1 MPFTID
7 EYLAVLEVY
16 NRSIWPL
23 QIIAYGLGA
32 LVVLLALRRTAAGDR
47 LIGAVLSVFWL
58 WSGVFYHMLNCRSI
72 NHASFW
78 FGLLFVVQGL
88 LLLITLAARGGPGFQ
103 FRFNGYGMTGALFVL
118 YALLM
123 YPLLGPLFGHVYP
136 RSPEFGV
143 SPDTV
148 TIFTFGVLLWTVESV
163 PRYLFIIPFVWAMI
177 GSIIALAVG
186 LPEDIG
192 LFVAGIA
199 GSLLILHRERR
210 ELKARLRETRAGQ
223 GE

>member
-7 EYLAVLEVY
+7 EYLAVLEGY

-32 LVVLLALRRTAAGDR
+32 LAILLAIKRTAAGDR
-47 LIGAVLSVFWL
+47 VIGAVLSVFWL
-58 WSGVFYHMLNCRSI
+58 WSGVFYHILNCRTIS
-72 NHASFW
+72 HASFW
-78 FGLLFVVQGL
+78 FGLLFVAQGL

-103 FRFNGYGMTGALFVL
+103 IRFNVYGITGAVFVL

-123 YPLLGPLFGHVYP
+123 YPLLGPLFGHNYP

-148 TIFTFGVLLWTVESV
+148 TIFTFGLLLWADRPV
-163 PRYLFIIPFVWAMI
+163 PRYLFILPFIWAMI
-177 GSIIALAVG
+177 GSIVALAVA

-210 ELKARLRETRAGQ
+210 EITTRLKSSAT
-223 GE
+223 